1 MTFRTSALAFV
12 ALACS
17 AAFSVGCGTTHAS
30 VTALEPAEAHALVVA
45 DLESLAEEPSELHW
59 RRAYRHFDRHLEP
72 HLDAQARLE
81 LEIAFGR
88 LRRELKM
95 APPTRSASASTAL
108 KPLCDRIAHRLD
120 SLVDTMDLQPQD

>member
-1 MTFRTSALAFV
+1 V
-12 ALACS
+12 P
-17 AAFSVGCGTTHAS
+17 
-30 VTALEPAEAHALVVA
+30 ALEPAEAHALVVA
-45 DLESLAEEPSELHW
+45 DLDLLVEEPSEIHW

-95 APPTRSASASTAL
+95 APPTRSAAASPELNAL
-108 KPLCDRIAHRLD
+108 CERIESRLTT
-120 SLVDTMDLQPQD
+120 LVETMDLQPQD